1 MIRRQTSLV
10 LRLTV
15 FFALVSGVVLLG
27 LGWLIAHAIDGHF
40 VELDRDTLR
49 GKIHQVHGIVAGAD
63 AATLDDRLRQALPAT
78 FSGHHDLYAQVIGP
92 DGQVLYRADGVDFPQ
107 PLRYA
112 ELPDEMVFNWQDGGR
127 RLRGMAVVLPIG
139 DGEQRLR
146 LAVAIDTAHHD
157 RFMAD
162 FRATLAGYVIVAGLL
177 SGLLGWLAA
186 RRGLMPLRAMR
197 TRAAAVTARRLD
209 QRMPVD
215 AVPVEVADLAAEL
228 NDMLARLEEAFRRLS
243 EFSSDLAHELRT
255 PISNLLTQ
263 TEVSLSQPREAGV
276 YRDILAS
283 NSEELQR
290 LARMVADMLFLAKAE
305 HSLVL
310 PTRERVDLGTE
321 VRALFEYYEA
331 LADEG
336 GVHLQCTGTGEVVGD
351 RLMIRRAIGNL
362 LSNAL
367 RYTARGEAV
376 TVSVRPVSGAIE
388 LAVENPG
395 EAIPADR
402 LPHLFDRFFRADR
415 SRHPG
420 DAEGAGLGLA
430 ITRAIVA
437 AHGGSV
443 GASSLGGC
451 NRFILRFPAM
461 PAQAPETTPG

>member
-1 MIRRQTSLV
+1 M
-10 LRLTV
+10 
-15 FFALVSGVVLLG
+15 
-27 LGWLIAHAIDGHF
+27 
-40 VELDRDTLR
+40 
-49 GKIHQVHGIVAGAD
+49 
-63 AATLDDRLRQALPAT
+63 
-78 FSGHHDLYAQVIGP
+78 
-92 DGQVLYRADGVDFPQ
+92 
-107 PLRYA
+107 
-112 ELPDEMVFNWQDGGR
+112 
-127 RLRGMAVVLPIG
+127 
-139 DGEQRLR
+139 
-146 LAVAIDTAHHD
+146 
-157 RFMAD
+157 
-162 FRATLAGYVIVAGLL
+162 
-177 SGLLGWLAA
+177 
-186 RRGLMPLRAMR
+186 
-197 TRAAAVTARRLD
+197 
-209 QRMPVD
+209 
-215 AVPVEVADLAAEL
+215 
-228 NDMLARLEEAFRRLS
+228 ARLEEAFRRLS

-336 GVHLQCTGTGEVVGD
+336 GVHLQCIGTGEVVGD

-420 DAEGAGLGLA
+420 DA
-430 ITRAIVA
+430 
-437 AHGGSV
+437 
-443 GASSLGGC
+443 
-451 NRFILRFPAM
+451 
-461 PAQAPETTPG
+461 